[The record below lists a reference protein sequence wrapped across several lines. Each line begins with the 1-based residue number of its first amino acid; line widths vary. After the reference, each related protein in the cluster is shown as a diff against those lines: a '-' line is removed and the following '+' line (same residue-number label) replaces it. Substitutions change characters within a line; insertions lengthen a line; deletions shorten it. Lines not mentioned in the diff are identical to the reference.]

1 MVHPTLEPFGAFIDQ
16 WQTTGSHLYFP
27 GVILPGQ
34 TSFDWL
40 EGGVFLIM
48 RSMMK
53 DPRFPDGVAIFG
65 SDDMA
70 KTFFLLYFDE
80 RGVSRKYDVTMTGHQ
95 LMWWRD
101 DPSFSQRLTLT
112 IEDDG
117 DKMVGQGEMSRD
129 GAAWEQDIALMYER
143 RPA

>member
-16 WQTTGSHLYFP
+16 WQTTGSHLYLP
-27 GVILPGQ
+27 GVILHGH

-48 RSMMK
+48 RSMME

-95 LMWWRD
+95 LM
-101 DPSFSQRLTLT
+101 
-112 IEDDG
+112 
-117 DKMVGQGEMSRD
+117 
-129 GAAWEQDIALMYER
+129 
-143 RPA
+143 

>member
-1 MVHPTLEPFGAFIDQ
+1 
-16 WQTTGSHLYFP
+16 
-27 GVILPGQ
+27 
-34 TSFDWL
+34 
-40 EGGVFLIM
+40 M